1 MSLKSKIIKGI
12 YKLTPNGVIIGL
24 INRYIAEFGKVI
36 DFKIDGKSK
45 ELSIKVLLAGE
56 TESINLTVHNYKIV
70 KTNNKVFFVML
81 SGSSDRL
88 WVNAVLQKLVGNEF
102 RIPEEHLD
110 VIEEFLGTSPECT
123 VL

>member
-12 YKLTPNGVIIGL
+12 YKLTPNTVIIGL
-24 INRYIAEFGKVI
+24 INRYIAEFGRVI

-70 KTNNKVFFVML
+70 KTDNKAFFIML
-81 SGSSDRL
+81 KASSDRL
-88 WVNAVLQKLVGNEF
+88 WVNAVLQKVIGKELS
-102 RIPEEHLD
+102 IPQEQLD
-110 VIEEFLGTSPECT
+110 IVEEFLGTSPECT

>member
-12 YKLTPNGVIIGL
+12 YKLTPNAVIIGL
-24 INRYIAEFGKVI
+24 INRYIAEFGKVLN
-36 DFKIDGKSK
+36 FNIDGKSK

-70 KTNNKVFFVML
+70 KTDNKVFFVML